1 MGENREADEL
11 IKRSIMGKLEKLNH
25 KMKRQLARKFQSGSP
40 LSCVQAV
47 SLHYIMSESQNGDVF
62 TKDLEEFLDIKSSS
76 ATSLV
81 NYLEKFGYIR
91 REPLETDGRSRRL
104 VLTDRAREIEPEL
117 NRTID
122 QYISGKFVGFTGEE
136 LITLEFLL
144 EKMLVNTGGF

>member
-1 MGENREADEL
+1 MQGESRGRDEL
-11 IKRSIMGKLEKLNH
+11 TEKHIMGKLEKLNH

-47 SLHYIMSESQNGDVF
+47 SLHFIMTESRNGDVF

-91 REPLETDGRSRRL
+91 REPLAEDGRYRRL
-104 VLTDRAREIEPEL
+104 VLTDRARDIEPEL
-117 NRTID
+117 NQIID
-122 QYISGKFVGFTGEE
+122 DYISGKFEGFTGEE
-136 LITLEFLL
+136 LAVLEFLL
-144 EKMLVNTGGF
+144 DKMMANTSG